1 MCNCNDHCNAPDHLR
16 ITLLYE
22 RQWKNQHYCYNV
34 NIWRNKTKQLAWIQ
48 VTSVLMIAVNSKKQN
63 TSSYEYNACYIQKWN
78 MGKFSLIQYP
88 FSIQRD
94 TICNVQIIYYCNR
107 RIFQART
114 SISLSP
120 FSHSFIEDLFNE
132 TLYRKRKSYS
142 LYWPAAVIVIPFPII
157 LPYFMSY
164 TIMCT
169 FINSKRWSNR
179 EMICQED
186 VSVRQWER

>member
-1 MCNCNDHCNAPDHLR
+1 MD
-16 ITLLYE
+16 
-22 RQWKNQHYCYNV
+22 
-34 NIWRNKTKQLAWIQ
+34 
-48 VTSVLMIAVNSKKQN
+48 
-63 TSSYEYNACYIQKWN
+63 SSYFRVNDCGKLEETEYIELWVQCMLYTKWN

-120 FSHSFIEDLFNE
+120 FSHSIIVDLFKE

-142 LYWPAAVIVIPFPII
+142 LHWLAAVIVIPFPII

-164 TIMCT
+164 AIMCT

-186 VSVRQWER
+186 VSMKQWER